1 MKERKLYFVNFVL
14 NDRSSRLLGWSWN
27 KFSYC
32 SILNDLLSSLFVK
45 EKKWHLVNFI
55 LNDRSSILIDLEIN
69 LVCEKKET
77 FLLLLHSPSI
87 VSRIPRIRSIQR
99 KGKRKVRETL
109 FHFSRSLEMSTTRP
123 RMRNPTHDASNSSP
137 MFRTISYFE
146 ISFLENSRLAKAW
159 CLKDVK
165 EEEVLRTFNPI
176 LLQIITRDSRRKEKD
191 RRKRGKGRKE
201 REKKK
206 LRDGFEAT
214 SVVIRTVAGP

>member
-45 EKKWHLVNFI
+45 EKKWCLVNFI

-77 FLLLLHSPSI
+77 DVSFIFTLPSI

-159 CLKDVK
+159 CSKMPK
-165 EEEVLRTFNPI
+165 
-176 LLQIITRDSRRKEKD
+176 RKKFCV
-191 RRKRGKGRKE
+191 RLIQYYSK
-201 REKKK
+201 
-206 LRDGFEAT
+206 
-214 SVVIRTVAGP
+214 